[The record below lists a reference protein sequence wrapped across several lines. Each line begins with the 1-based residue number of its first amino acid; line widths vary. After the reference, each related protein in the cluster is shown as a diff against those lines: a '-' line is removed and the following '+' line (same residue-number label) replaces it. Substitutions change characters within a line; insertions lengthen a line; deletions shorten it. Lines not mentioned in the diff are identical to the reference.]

1 MNAEQAARAPVP
13 PPRPPARTLT
23 RDEYGRFLP
32 MVRRIALKL
41 ARRVG
46 AHVQPND
53 LISAGWVGLLE
64 AFARE
69 GNKLEGEEF
78 EAYASHRVKGAM
90 LDYLRTSDPAAR
102 QARNASRRVARAC
115 ARLRSTL
122 GREPTEAEIAASLGL
137 KEAAY
142 HETLSSLAQAG
153 MARVDLAD
161 PEQIER
167 TESGKDDPE
176 EGAGRRQLSAALAG
190 AVGRLPERLQQ
201 LLALYYQ
208 EECTFRE
215 IGLVLGVTESRAC
228 QLHAEAVHR
237 LRAAIGK
244 D

>member
-1 MNAEQAARAPVP
+1 MNASEAARVP
-13 PPRPPARTLT
+13 SPRPPARTLT

-32 MVRRIALKL
+32 MVRRIAMRL

-69 GNKLEGEEF
+69 GAKLEGEEF

-102 QARNASRRVARAC
+102 QARNASRRVSRAC

-122 GREPTEAEIAASLGL
+122 GREPSEAEIAASLGL
-137 KEAAY
+137 NVASY

-176 EGAGRRQLSAALAG
+176 GDAGRRQLSAVLAG
-190 AVGRLPERLQQ
+190 AIGKLPERLQQ

-208 EECTFRE
+208 EECTFKE

-228 QLHAEAVHR
+228 QLHSEAVHR
-237 LRAAIGK
+237 LRAHIVK